1 MIALDDLDWRI
12 LELLQ
17 DNARLSF
24 SEIGRLI
31 GLSQPAVAE
40 RVRRLE
46 ADGVICGYHAV
57 INPAAAGKT
66 ITAMMRISTN
76 GTPTAK
82 TAAIALVNSM
92 TEIVEC
98 HKVTGDDCFIMKV
111 LVNSIEHLETV
122 IDRLSPYGQLNTS
135 IVLGSPI
142 QRRVLTSNERETQR

>member
-24 SEIGRLI
+24 SEIGRII

-46 ADGVICGYHAV
+46 SDGVICGYHAV
-57 INPAAAGKT
+57 INPLAAGKS
-66 ITAMMRISTN
+66 ITAIMRLSTN
-76 GTPTAK
+76 GTPIAKSTAVSIIN
-82 TAAIALVNSM
+82 TM

-98 HKVTGDDCFIMKV
+98 HKVTGDDCFVLKV
-111 LVNSIEHLETV
+111 LVGSIPHLETV
-122 IDRLSPYGQLNTS
+122 IDRLAPHGSLNTS

-142 QRRVLTSNERETQR
+142 QRHIILPHQPQE